1 MKKILIF
8 IVLLISIAAGI
19 SAYRWQNLQE
29 SYNNKMMQTLA
40 SYGFINPIIK
50 NTYIDKDRL
59 VFTDISLDQ
68 DGFSRIDALQLN
80 APLMDL
86 LLGHTPKVM
95 TADNIVLTGE
105 LGIENGLSISGWKM
119 SPLLIP
125 ALDELILNGAQLDLV
140 TSEGAIRMQAKGQ
153 GLKLASGDFEFNG
166 LLWGIQNQLKFKAN
180 TQSILKQ
187 DGSWTTQID
196 INEGKLNLDKLKA
209 SRASGW
215 IILDKANKPI
225 PSVSAQ
231 MSAGKVTI
239 HDLNFMDFT
248 LAVEGPYNNYKLLG
262 KAKVAGYEN
271 VLATL
276 DISNH
281 ENQTQIH
288 AVVETQ
294 TVEALISFLSDL
306 QSSDTNAGHFTA
318 LLLTKGNL
326 ERLRKSIE
334 PLEFDVLELQ
344 LSGPVFD
351 LSGKVI
357 LKSFENGTMK
367 QRVISLDPGTAER
380 G

>member
-40 SYGFINPIIK
+40 SYGFINPVIK

-180 TQSILKQ
+180 TQSILKL